1 MQWDT
6 LQCNSIKRV
15 INANLAG
22 CHGGEGFALRFNA
35 LQFDANNPL
44 QPNGLLSPIQTSREI
59 HISPFS

>member
-22 CHGGEGFALRFNA
+22 WHGGEGFALRFNA

-44 QPNGLLSPIQTSREI
+44 QPNGLLSPIQPSREI
-59 HISPFS
+59 HICPFS